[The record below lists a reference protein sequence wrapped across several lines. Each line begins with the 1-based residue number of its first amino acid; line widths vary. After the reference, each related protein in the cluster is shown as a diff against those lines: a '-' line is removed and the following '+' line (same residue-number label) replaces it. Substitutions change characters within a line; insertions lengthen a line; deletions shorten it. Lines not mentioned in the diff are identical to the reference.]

1 MSEQRNMYDAATG
14 RQAHIRGGGAETDK
28 SFDTAT
34 KLAGVA
40 LAASTTY
47 FYRIPT
53 AGSTQL
59 DITLKPSSV
68 SGTVTVTAYATLAD
82 GITQKGTATTLT
94 TPSGTTQVTDS
105 ITTLAGERF
114 WVLKIVVAAASGLT
128 LSQAEYT
135 TL

>member
-14 RQAHIRGGGAETDK
+14 RQAHIRGGGLETDK

-68 SGTVTVTAYATLAD
+68 SGTVTITAYATLAD
-82 GITQKGTATTLT
+82 GITQKGSSVNLT
-94 TPSGTTQVTDS
+94 TPSGTTQATDS
-105 ITTLAGERF
+105 ITTLAGERY
-114 WVLKIVVAAASGLT
+114 WVLKIVVSGGGGLT
-128 LSQAEYT
+128 LSQA
-135 TL
+135 LV